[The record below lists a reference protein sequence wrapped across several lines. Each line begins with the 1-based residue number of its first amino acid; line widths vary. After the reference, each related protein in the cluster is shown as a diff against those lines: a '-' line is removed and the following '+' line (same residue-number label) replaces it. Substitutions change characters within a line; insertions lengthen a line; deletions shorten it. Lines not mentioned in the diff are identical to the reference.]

1 MPYTYGKKY
10 MHLYEHCSG
19 CKIISK
25 QKIELCFIG
34 YEIKRLYK
42 YSKIKNVKK
51 IFKDKES

>member
-42 YSKIKNVKK
+42 YSKIKKVKK